1 VATDTPAALAKA
13 FSAAVASG
21 NVSSAADL
29 WLDDAKII
37 QPDGQPIEGRD
48 AVIAALQALVDSGAQ
63 LEIEIARV
71 FIAGD
76 VAIVLGRLTLGGID
90 GGDEPFTQAGES
102 VVVYSR
108 RPDGWRIA
116 IDFPWG
122 LPTR

>member
-1 VATDTPAALAKA
+1 VVTDTPAALVQA

-21 NVSSAADL
+21 EVSSAADL

-37 QPDGQPIEGRD
+37 QPDGHAIEGRD
-48 AVIAALQALVDSGAQ
+48 AVIAALQALVDSGTR
-63 LEIEIARV
+63 LEIEIAHA

-76 VAIVLGRLTLGGID
+76 IAIVLGKLTLSGID
-90 GGDEPFTQAGES
+90 GDDEPFTQVSES
-102 VVVYSR
+102 VVVYNR